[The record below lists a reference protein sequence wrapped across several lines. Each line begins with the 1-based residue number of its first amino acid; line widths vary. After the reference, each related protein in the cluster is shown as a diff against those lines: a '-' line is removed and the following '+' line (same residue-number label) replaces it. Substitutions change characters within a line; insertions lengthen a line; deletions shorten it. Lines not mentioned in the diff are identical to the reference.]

1 MERETLSDGRGTVMA
16 AWDEMVLVG
25 RVIRPHHNRGHVL
38 VAAET
43 DFPEARFAP
52 GNSVHCRRAG
62 RDETLTVVE
71 CKFHD
76 GKPIVGFEGF
86 DSINAAETLRGC
98 ELRVPASELPV
109 LEAGQF
115 WHHELVGCQV
125 VTSTGESV
133 GEVIRVDDGATPLLV
148 MRNLSDGA
156 SAKADETLIPLV
168 DSICRSVDVAARKI
182 VIEPIAGLLDVN
194 KRGNA

>member
-1 MERETLSDGRGTVMA
+1 MT

-25 RVIRPHHNRGHVL
+25 RIIRPHHNRGHVL
-38 VAAET
+38 VASET
-43 DFPEARFAP
+43 DFPETRFAA
-52 GNSVHCRRAG
+52 GNSVICRRAG

-98 ELRVPASELPV
+98 ELRVPATELPT
-109 LEAGQF
+109 LDAGHF
-115 WHHELVGCQV
+115 WHHDLVGCQV
-125 VTSTGESV
+125 VTTADVAV

-148 MRNLSDGA
+148 LRN
-156 SAKADETLIPLV
+156 ETLIPLV
-168 DSICRSVDVAARKI
+168 ESICKSVDVAAKRI
-182 VIEPIAGLLDVN
+182 VIEPIEGLLEINRVQVKDEPLR
-194 KRGNA
+194 KEDA

>member
-1 MERETLSDGRGTVMA
+1 MT

-25 RVIRPHHNRGHVL
+25 RIIRPHHNRGHVL

-43 DFPEARFAP
+43 DFPEGRFAA
-52 GNSVHCRRAG
+52 GQSMRCRRAG

-98 ELRVPASELPV
+98 ELRVPATELPT
-109 LEAGQF
+109 LDAGQF

-125 VTSTGESV
+125 VTTAEQVV
-133 GEVIRVDDGATPLLV
+133 GEVVRIDDSATALLV
-148 MRNLSDGA
+148 VAPVHQGNGA
-156 SAKADETLIPLV
+156 PEILIPLV
-168 DSICRSVDVAARKI
+168 ESICKSVDVAAKKI
-182 VIEPIAGLLDVN
+182 VIEPIAGLLEINQVKKD
-194 KRGNA
+194 AE

>member
-1 MERETLSDGRGTVMA
+1 MDDGRVT

-43 DFPEARFAP
+43 DFPETRFAA
-52 GNSVHCRRAG
+52 GNTVWCRRAG
-62 RDETLTVVE
+62 RDELLTVVE

-76 GKPIVGFEGF
+76 GKPIVGFDGF

-98 ELRVPASELPV
+98 ELRVPAEDLQA
-109 LEAGQF
+109 LDAGQF

-125 VTSTGESV
+125 ATAAGEVV
-133 GEVIRVDDGATPLLV
+133 GDVIRVDDGATPLLV
-148 MRNLSDGA
+148 LRN
-156 SAKADETLIPLV
+156 ETLIPMV
-168 DSICRSVDVAARKI
+168 DSIVKSVDVAGKKI
-182 VIEPIAGLLDVN
+182 VVEPIEGLLEINRVDLKEELLN
-194 KRGNA
+194 KEDAE

>member
-1 MERETLSDGRGTVMA
+1 MT

-25 RVIRPHHNRGHVL
+25 RIIRPHHNRGHVL

-52 GNSVHCRRAG
+52 GNTVRCRRAG

-98 ELRVPASELPV
+98 ELRVPASELPT
-109 LEAGQF
+109 LDAGQF
-115 WHHELVGCQV
+115 WHHDLVGCQV
-125 VTSTGESV
+125 VTTAGVAV
-133 GEVIRVDDGATPLLV
+133 GDVIRVDDGATPLLV
-148 MRNLSDGA
+148 MR
-156 SAKADETLIPLV
+156 DETLIPLV
-168 DSICRSVDVAARKI
+168 ESIVKTVDVAAKKI
-182 VIEPIAGLLDVN
+182 VIEPLAGLLEINRVSAKAEEESGGDT
-194 KRGNA
+194 